1 MDQTCNVFSPTEK
14 WTDFCA
20 PKCDNNGLCLEKAL
34 LLNRYLPT
42 HICEIIVKLGLR
54 SQKYF
59 DPIVP
64 IMCIRKVKKINE
76 RFLCDI

>member
-1 MDQTCNVFSPTEK
+1 MSRKGFVIKYISVH
-14 WTDFCA
+14 
-20 PKCDNNGLCLEKAL
+20 L
-34 LLNRYLPT
+34 
-42 HICEIIVKLGLR
+42 VKLGLR